1 VIEESIDVS
10 LKNHPK
16 ALYLPVGLCYNRMR
30 YMVMSFATC
39 NQCYQQQYK
48 QYQYLSGI
56 SKLVMAVL
64 LVMKLKMPS
73 QVELESYSATQCLG
87 ISLTVIFSHS
97 VFDHSV
103 LLTIQNT
110 E

>member
-1 VIEESIDVS
+1 MS

-56 SKLVMAVL
+56 SKIVMAVL
-64 LVMKLKMPS
+64 LVMKLKIPS

-87 ISLTVIFSHS
+87 ISLISDNLSNATSSNETINNMTGHS
-97 VFDHSV
+97 G
-103 LLTIQNT
+103 
-110 E
+110 